1 MLQGLRMSLTKSAG
15 EVKGSLS
22 IWMGQGVE
30 CQMVCGNG
38 HFVKRWRMVSSWAL
52 QCTHILSMD
61 CIRMARV
68 DDVGRI
74 FQAIF
79 QSMSLWRALS
89 FAFHREFHSE

>member
-30 CQMVCGNG
+30 SQMVCAKG
-38 HFVKRWRMVSSWAL
+38 HFVKRWRMVSSRAL

-61 CIRMARV
+61 CIQMAKV

-74 FQAIF
+74 SQTIF
-79 QSMSLWRALS
+79 QSMSLWQALS
-89 FAFHREFHSE
+89 FAFHKEFHSE